1 MFLSE
6 EYTPLNVPIV
16 VSAVRWEE
24 ASHGFVPSGAICGG
38 KSFNGELI
46 YIGRTR
52 LQENRNELTPGV
64 LIPSE
69 KQLVIPFGTGVRKA
83 DEYEVL
89 VTSDPRY
96 VHWVPCNAGEVPIN
110 AVIGGIDCSYL
121 EPLYIGRTRGNLTY
135 GRTWRGQRFPGDSE
149 VLQSNQPDYSDST
162 SDECSGNISQSKG
175 EESMSLSL
183 TNRHQSMS
191 DCLVKSNESDDGT
204 NKMIVSFPGKIHRTH
219 KCLYIPYNDKEY
231 LFREYDVLTLTTTPA
246 SLGVMCKCTI
256 RDHLLMTMLE
266 PNTPKMGT
274 RRSSSMLMADTED
287 YVGVEKKLAQK
298 IDLLPLPV
306 KLKKFCKQGID

>member
-1 MFLSE
+1 MSTSE
-6 EYTPLNVPIV
+6 DYTPLNVPIV
-16 VSAVRWEE
+16 VSAVRWVE
-24 ASHGFVPSGAICGG
+24 ASHGCVPSGAICGG
-38 KSFNGELI
+38 KLFDGELI

-69 KQLVIPFGTGVRKA
+69 KQLIVPFGTGVRKA
-83 DEYEVL
+83 EEYEVL

-96 VHWVPCNAGEVPIN
+96 VHWVSCNAGQVPVN

-135 GRTWRGQRFPGDSE
+135 GRTWRGQRFPGDIQVDSNNESE
-149 VLQSNQPDYSDST
+149 SDTSSDDVFSNGKSNDSQST
-162 SDECSGNISQSKG
+162 SNCCIK
-175 EESMSLSL
+175 
-183 TNRHQSMS
+183 
-191 DCLVKSNESDDGT
+191 SDDDFDK
-204 NKMIVSFPGKIHRTH
+204 NKLNVSFPGKIHRTH

-246 SLGVMCKCTI
+246 SLSVMCKCAI

-266 PNTPKMGT
+266 PKSPRVRS
-274 RRSSSMLMADTED
+274 RRSSSMLMAENED
-287 YVGVEKKLAQK
+287 FVIVEKKLSQK
-298 IDLLPLPV
+298 IDCLPLPI
-306 KLKKFCKQGID
+306 KLKKFCKQGME